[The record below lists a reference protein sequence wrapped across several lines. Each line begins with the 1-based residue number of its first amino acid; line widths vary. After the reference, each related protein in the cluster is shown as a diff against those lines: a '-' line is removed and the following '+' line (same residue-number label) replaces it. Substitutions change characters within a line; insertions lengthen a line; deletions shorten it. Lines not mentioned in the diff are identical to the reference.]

1 MIVPDVP
8 VEAQQLPQA
17 RELACARLTA
27 YRFGAR
33 CALGLAFASSSRG
46 PGARQ
51 SLVGHLTGCGAESH
65 GLCCANLRGRPGGR
79 PNSGGAD
86 TPRPARCGGCGA
98 SRLDWC
104 ANGNQHVLRRRT
116 EWKPV
121 PARTPGG
128 GTWSQSAP
136 VPPTRVAH
144 DAAASHSTCSQTA
157 CCRVR
162 SHAHAGRSCP
172 SPARRRRSGV
182 HRKVFGCP
190 CHYRRSTSIR
200 SRTFGV
206 GQSRAAPLLRGHRC
220 RR

>member
-17 RELACARLTA
+17 RELACALDGVPIRRSVRARPCVRLVVSRA
-27 YRFGAR
+27 WRASKPRRSLNRLR
-33 CALGLAFASSSRG
+33 CR
-46 PGARQ
+46 
-51 SLVGHLTGCGAESH
+51 E
-65 GLCCANLRGRPGGR
+65 
-79 PNSGGAD
+79 
-86 TPRPARCGGCGA
+86 PRPMLRQPPRQAGGQTEQRRSGHPSPSTVRGVFRVEASTGAPTGTNRYSVDARSG
-98 SRLDWC
+98 
-104 ANGNQHVLRRRT
+104 
-116 EWKPV
+116 EPV

-162 SHAHAGRSCP
+162 RRAHAGRSCP

-200 SRTFGV
+200 SRRFGV
-206 GQSRAAPLLRGHRC
+206 GQSRAAP
-220 RR
+220 